1 MMLVSMF
8 SLFLGSSRPSVSRH
22 NAENRALKKS
32 AATSSRRF
40 FFFFH
45 FFASC
50 FLRCALTLT
59 ERLEEARPQSA
70 GIRQNHAFAPFS
82 SNLNLMVSKNNKSR
96 AAHELICHS
105 TILEFNVYLLS
116 YCKPTYW
123 PVYSQQKKLG
133 EKSTNLSGTC
143 SSGLFF
149 SLRKIQ
155 FSTFRLTNCLYK
167 NLTFW
172 NKVLRF
178 L

>member
-1 MMLVSMF
+1 MIINTTSLGFEDEFRNIMLVSMF

-70 GIRQNHAFAPFS
+70 GIFDKT
-82 SNLNLMVSKNNKSR
+82 M
-96 AAHELICHS
+96 
-105 TILEFNVYLLS
+105 LL
-116 YCKPTYW
+116 
-123 PVYSQQKKLG
+123 
-133 EKSTNLSGTC
+133 
-143 SSGLFF
+143 
-149 SLRKIQ
+149 LRLVA
-155 FSTFRLTNCLYK
+155 T
-167 NLTFW
+167 
-172 NKVLRF
+172 
-178 L
+178 